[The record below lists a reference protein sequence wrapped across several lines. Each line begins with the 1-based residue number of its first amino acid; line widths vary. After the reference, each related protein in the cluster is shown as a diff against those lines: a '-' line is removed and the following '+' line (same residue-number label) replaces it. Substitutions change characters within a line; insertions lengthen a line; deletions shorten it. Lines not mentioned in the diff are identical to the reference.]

1 MRPAQA
7 WLLIACIFVVLAFP
21 RLAYAVADSIL
32 GVDST
37 TGVSEVLTPG
47 DAAALIGGGMSL
59 PTDTITTSESAPLK
73 IRGTGGQSS
82 NGINLYQHSSGTPT
96 WKCVIANV
104 EGDCNIIVKI
114 DSGNYWELQDSSGNS
129 IVKIEPGASGAAR
142 WALGANYRLRKSIVF
157 PADAFYMSGCTLT
170 TDAALITGGLVEP
183 YITCGDNST
192 HGFHRSLGMPDA
204 WDGSGLTFAVH
215 LVNVNATPTNDYEIG
230 FSAECKANSEAI
242 GTTISTT
249 GKQAALFDFD
259 TSGTCGTACAQFDL
273 AKVTTATVT
282 PNGTCAGGNLLRV
295 QALINAT
302 NTTTAQVVDVKII
315 GVNMEYA
322 VTSWSD

>member
-1 MRPAQA
+1 MHKAFVG
-7 WLLIACIFVVLAFP
+7 LLIILLMP
-21 RLAYAVADSIL
+21 LSAYAVPDRIIGTEA
-32 GVDST
+32 G
-37 TGVSEVLTPG
+37 TGIMEEMTPE
-47 DAAALIGGGMSL
+47 DASALIGGGTDL

-82 NGINLYQHSSGTPT
+82 NGINIYQHSGGTPT

-129 IVKIEPGASGAAR
+129 IIKIDPGASGAAR
-142 WALGANYRLRKSIVF
+142 FAIGANYRLRKTISF
-157 PADAFYMSGCTLT
+157 LADALYMNGCTLV
-170 TDAALITGGLVEP
+170 TDAALVTGGLIEP
-183 YITCGDNST
+183 YITCGDNSA
-192 HGFHRSLGMPDA
+192 HGFHRSLGMPDS
-204 WDGSGLTFAVH
+204 WDGAGLTFTPY
-215 LVNVNATPTNDYEIG
+215 LINVNATPANDYEIK
-230 FSAECKANSEAI
+230 FSADCKANSEAL

-249 GKQAALFDFD
+249 GQQAALFDFD
-259 TSGTCGTACAQFDL
+259 NSGTCGTACAQFDL

-295 QALINAT
+295 QAQINAT
-302 NTTTAQVVDVKII
+302 NTTTAQVADVKII